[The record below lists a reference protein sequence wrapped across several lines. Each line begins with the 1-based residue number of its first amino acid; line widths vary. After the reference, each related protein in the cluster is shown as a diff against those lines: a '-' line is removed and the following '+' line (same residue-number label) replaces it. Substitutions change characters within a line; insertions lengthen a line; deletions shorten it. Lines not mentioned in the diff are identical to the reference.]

1 VTGFLL
7 RRLAA
12 SLLLLWLVLTL
23 TFFLIHLAPGDPI
36 HLVEDQRMTQE
47 QRERLE
53 RIYHLDRPLPEQYL
67 AWLGAVVLHN
77 DWGISFSHQRPVTDV
92 VADFLPRTLVLAG
105 TGVVTENAVAR
116 VLGFAGGRRR
126 GAADHWIRVVTLLLT
141 SQPLF
146 WLGLM
151 AILLFSYLWP
161 LFPAGGFPS
170 QADAGGTALARGLDY
185 LRHLALPALVLGLFS
200 AASTTRFV
208 RGSLLEV
215 MSRDFIR
222 AARAKGLSE
231 TRVVWMHGL
240 RNALTPV
247 IQLFGLALP
256 GLLGGSLI
264 IETVFSW
271 PGIGWL
277 TFNSVSTRDYPVIL
291 ATTALSG
298 ALVAAGS
305 LVADLLHAAADPR
318 VRDAGE
324 EERLA

>member
-1 VTGFLL
+1 VPGFLL
-7 RRLAA
+7 RRFAA
-12 SLLLLWLVLTL
+12 SLLLLWLILTL

-36 HLVEDQRMTQE
+36 HLVEDQKMTRE

-53 RIYHLDRPLPEQYL
+53 HIFKLDRPLPEQYV
-67 AWLGAVVLHN
+67 AWLGAVVLHG
-77 DWGISFSHQRPVTDV
+77 DWGISFTQNRPVTDV
-92 VADFLPRTLVLAG
+92 IADFLPRTLVLAG
-105 TGVVTENAVAR
+105 AALVVDYTAAL
-116 VLGFAGGRRR
+116 VLGIAAARRR
-126 GAADHWIRVVTLLLT
+126 GATDHLIRVASLLLT

-151 AILLFSYLWP
+151 AILLFSYVWP
-161 LFPAGGFPS
+161 VLPAGGFPS
-170 QADAGGTALARGLDY
+170 QAETGGALSRGLDF

-231 TRVVWMHGL
+231 ARVVWVHGL

-264 IETVFSW
+264 VETVFSW

-318 VRDAGE
+318 VRDARE

>member
-1 VTGFLL
+1 MPGFLL

-12 SLLLLWLVLTL
+12 SLLLLYLVLTL

-53 RIYHLDRPLPEQYL
+53 DLYHLNRPLPEQYL

-77 DWGISFSHQRPVTDV
+77 DWGTSFSRQRPVTAV
-92 VADFLPRTLVLAG
+92 IADFLPRTVILAG
-105 TGVVTENAVAR
+105 AALLVEYAASLFFGIMAA
-116 VLGFAGGRRR
+116 RRR
-126 GAADHWIRVVTLLLT
+126 GATDHLIRLVSLLLHA
-141 SQPLF
+141 QPTF

-151 AILLFSYLWP
+151 AILLFAYLWP
-161 LFPAGGFPS
+161 IFPAGGYPS
-170 QADAGGTALARGLDY
+170 STGGTGLLAGSFDF
-185 LRHLALPALVLGLFS
+185 LRHLALPALVLGLFNVG
-200 AASTTRFV
+200 ATLRFV

-215 MSRDFIR
+215 MDRDFIR

-231 TRVVWMHGL
+231 TRVVWVHGL

-247 IQLFGLALP
+247 IQLFGMALP
-256 GLLGGSLI
+256 RLLSGSLV
-264 IETVFSW
+264 IEVVFSW

-277 TFNSVSTRDYPVIL
+277 IFTSVGTRDYPVIL

-298 ALVAAGS
+298 ALVAVGS
-305 LVADLLHAAADPR
+305 LVADLAHAAADPR
-318 VRDAGE
+318 VRDGGRHA
-324 EERLA
+324 

>member
-1 VTGFLL
+1 MPGFLL

-36 HLVEDQRMTQE
+36 HLVEDQRLTQE

-53 RIYHLDRPLPEQYL
+53 RVYHLDRPLAEQYF
-67 AWLGAVVLHN
+67 AWLGAVVLDG
-77 DWGISFSHQRPVTDV
+77 DWGISFSQQRPVSRV
-92 VADFLPRTLVLAG
+92 IADFLPRTCLLAG
-105 TGVVTENAVAR
+105 AALLVEYGAA
-116 VLGFAGGRRR
+116 LGLGIAAARRR
-126 GAADHWIRVVTLLLT
+126 GATDHLVRIVSLLLHA
-141 SQPLF
+141 QPLF

-151 AILLFSYLWP
+151 SILLFSYVWP
-161 LFPAGGFPS
+161 ILPAGGFPS
-170 QADAGGTALARGLDY
+170 QNGGATGPLARSLDL
-185 LRHLALPALVLGLFS
+185 LRHLALPALVLGLYQ
-200 AASTTRFV
+200 AGSTLRFV

-231 TRVVWMHGL
+231 TRVVWVHGL
-240 RNALTPV
+240 RNALTPL
-247 IQLFGLALP
+247 IQIFGVALP
-256 GLLGGSLI
+256 SLLGGALV
-264 IETVFSW
+264 IEAVFSW

-277 TFNSVSTRDYPVIL
+277 TFTSVGTRDYPVLL

-305 LVADLLHAAADPR
+305 LVADLLHAAANPV
-318 VRDAGE
+318 VRAE
-324 EERLA
+324 EHRD

>member
-1 VTGFLL
+1 VLGFLL

-12 SLLLLWLVLTL
+12 SLFLLWLILTL

-36 HLVEDQRMTQE
+36 HLVEDQRLTQE

-53 RIYHLDRPLPEQYL
+53 RIYHLDRPPLEQYV
-67 AWLGAVVLHN
+67 AWLGAVVLHG
-77 DWGISFSHQRPVTDV
+77 DWGISFSQQRPVSRV
-92 VADFLPRTLVLAG
+92 IADFLPRTCLLAG
-105 TGVVTENAVAR
+105 AALVVEYAVALI
-116 VLGFAGGRRR
+116 LGIAAARRR
-126 GAADHWIRVVTLLLT
+126 GATDHLIRLVALLLN

-146 WLGLM
+146 WLSLM
-151 AILLFSYLWP
+151 SILLFSYVWP
-161 LFPAGGFPS
+161 ILPAGGYPS
-170 QADAGGTALARGLDY
+170 KAETAGSLSGFLDL
-185 LRHLALPALVLGLFS
+185 LRHLALPALALGLYT
-200 AASTTRFV
+200 AGSTIRFV

-231 TRVVWMHGL
+231 TRVIWVHGL
-240 RNALTPV
+240 RNALTPL

-256 GLLGGSLI
+256 ALLSGTLV
-264 IETVFSW
+264 IEAVFSW

-277 TFNSVSTRDYPVIL
+277 TFISVGTRDYPVLL

-318 VRDAGE
+318 VRD
-324 EERLA
+324 EERRA

>member
-1 VTGFLL
+1 MLNFLL

-36 HLVEDQRMTQE
+36 HLVEDQRLTQE

-53 RIYHLDRPLPEQYL
+53 RVYHLDRPVLEQYV
-67 AWLGAVVLHN
+67 AWLGAVVLHG
-77 DWGISFSHQRPVTDV
+77 DWGISFSQQRPVSRV
-92 VADFLPRTLVLAG
+92 IADFLPRTCLLAG
-105 TGVVTENAVAR
+105 AALLVEYGVA
-116 VLGFAGGRRR
+116 LGLGIAAARRR
-126 GAADHWIRVVTLLLT
+126 GATDHLVRIVSLLLHA
-141 SQPLF
+141 QPLF
-146 WLGLM
+146 WFGLM
-151 AILLFSYLWP
+151 SILLFSYVWP
-161 LFPAGGFPS
+161 ILPAGGFPS
-170 QADAGGTALARGLDY
+170 NADAAGPLARFFDL
-185 LRHLALPALVLGLFS
+185 LRHLALPALVLGLYQ
-200 AASTTRFV
+200 AGSTLRFV

-231 TRVVWMHGL
+231 TRVVWVHGL

-247 IQLFGLALP
+247 IQLFGFALP
-256 GLLGGSLI
+256 SLLGGTLV
-264 IETVFSW
+264 IEAVFSW

-277 TFNSVSTRDYPVIL
+277 TFISVGTRDYPVLL

-305 LVADLLHAAADPR
+305 LLADLLHAAANPM
-318 VRDAGE
+318 VRAE
-324 EERLA
+324 EHRD